1 MGASSTVGGERGY
14 HGVEE
19 KPSIEPSTEPSI
31 EPSTEPSMEPTQD
44 IFRLER
50 PHRDLLTYYVLS
62 SLVLG
67 PFFFFLLLPLYFRY
81 RTLRYRFDEE
91 GVSMSWGI
99 LFRREIHLTYSRIQ
113 DIHLVSNFVE
123 RWLGLARIQ
132 IQTASGSSKAEMTLE
147 GLKQLTRVRDFL
159 YTRMRGTREDSGSGP
174 RATGSLAGAATG
186 AAGPGGVRL
195 SAEAVS
201 ELVMALRAVARE
213 LRALPT
219 PHPAAHPAPAPIEPG
234 AEETGGDP
242 DGV

>member
-1 MGASSTVGGERGY
+1 
-14 HGVEE
+14 
-19 KPSIEPSTEPSI
+19 
-31 EPSTEPSMEPTQD
+31 MEPTHD
-44 IFRLER
+44 IFRLTR
-50 PHRDLLTYYVLS
+50 PHRDLLTYYLLS

-91 GVSMSWGI
+91 GVAMSWGI

-147 GLKQLTRVRDFL
+147 GLKEFARVRDFL
-159 YTRMRGTREDSGSGP
+159 YGRMRGTREDSAASRTRTAGSIAGATAGSAGSGEV
-174 RATGSLAGAATG
+174 L
-186 AAGPGGVRL
+186 L

-201 ELVMALRAVARE
+201 ELVMALRAVAGE
-213 LRALPT
+213 LRALGT
-219 PHPAAHPAPAPIEPG
+219 PHTTPAVPIEPG
-234 AEETGGDP
+234 EGREGGP
-242 DGV
+242 DDI